1 MPRPSLVKSPAL
13 DAPSSPP
20 TSRGRKTRARVLEAA
35 EIVFAERGFDEASI
49 VQITQHAGVAMGT
62 FYLYFPSKQ
71 AVFAELVR
79 DLSHRLRVEIARAVD
94 GATTRAEIE
103 REGFRAFFEFTR
115 RHPGLYRIIRSAEFV
130 DREVFEEH
138 YNRLAEGYVHG
149 LQRAIDAGEF
159 REQNPLALAYMLMG
173 IAEMIGMRWI
183 LWRPEGQV
191 PEELLDQV
199 SEFLLHGAAAP
210 PAKRAPK
217 TPARKGARRG

>member
-1 MPRPSLVKSPAL
+1 MPRASLVKGPAL
-13 DAPSSPP
+13 DTPSAPP
-20 TSRGRKTRARVLEAA
+20 TSRGRKTRARILEAA
-35 EIVFAERGFDEASI
+35 ELVFAERSFDEASI

-94 GATTRAEIE
+94 GRTTRADIE

-138 YNRLAEGYVHG
+138 YNRLAEGYVRG
-149 LQRAIDAGEF
+149 LQGAMDAGEF
-159 REQNPLALAYMLMG
+159 RKQDPLALAYMLMG

-183 LWRPEGQV
+183 LWRPEGKV
-191 PEELLDQV
+191 PDELLDQL
-199 SEFLLHGAAAP
+199 SGFLLHGAAV
-210 PAKRAPK
+210 PATGRASKK
-217 TPARKGARRG
+217 TGARRG